1 MQMHYK
7 HKYFW
12 FDICMCRSNIYIIE
26 ATHAD
31 VKPKVLMFVVH
42 LHDITIRALTRE
54 EL

>member
-1 MQMHYK
+1 MNISRSSLSFRQP
-7 HKYFW
+7 
-12 FDICMCRSNIYIIE
+12 CSNIYIIE

-31 VKPKVLMFVVH
+31 AQTKSMFVVH

>member
-1 MQMHYK
+1 
-7 HKYFW
+7 
-12 FDICMCRSNIYIIE
+12 MCRLNDVNIA